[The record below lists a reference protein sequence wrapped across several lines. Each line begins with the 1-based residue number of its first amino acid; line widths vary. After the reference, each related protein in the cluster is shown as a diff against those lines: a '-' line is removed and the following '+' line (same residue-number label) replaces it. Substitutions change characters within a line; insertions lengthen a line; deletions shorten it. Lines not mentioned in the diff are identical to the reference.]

1 LSIGI
6 IFDVKKYAI
15 HDGPGIRTA
24 FFLKGCPL
32 RCWWCHNPESLST
45 TPKLLKREERCICC
59 GLCENQTKY
68 EKCPT
73 LALQMAGQKITP
85 REVLEIAK
93 QDELFYD
100 SSGGGVTF
108 TGGEPLLQPEFL
120 FECLEL
126 CKKQSIHTAVDT
138 SGFAPSDEVE
148 KIASVADLFLF
159 DFKHP
164 DPLKH
169 EYYTGVSNVQILDNL
184 LLLDKLIDN
193 NQCSAEV
200 HIRIPLIP
208 TVNMDEETLETV
220 AEFITKLRR
229 ISKVDLLPYHSAGR
243 VKYPKWNMVYKMDA
257 IKPPT
262 KEEIEQAR
270 QIFLRK
276 GITNVHIGG

>member
-1 LSIGI
+1 M
-6 IFDVKKYAI
+6 
-15 HDGPGIRTA
+15 
-24 FFLKGCPL
+24 
-32 RCWWCHNPESLST
+32 
-45 TPKLLKREERCICC
+45 TPALLKREERCISC
-59 GLCENQTKY
+59 GQCENQTKY

-73 LALQMAGQKITP
+73 LALEMVGQKITP
-85 REVLEIAK
+85 REVLEMAK

-138 SGFAPSDEVE
+138 SGFAPLETVE

-169 EYYTGVSNVQILDNL
+169 EYYTGVSNKQILDNL
-184 LLLDKLIDN
+184 LLLDKLIGI
-193 NQCSAEV
+193 SLTRAEV

-208 TVNMDEETLETV
+208 TVNMDEGTLEAI
-220 AEFITKLRR
+220 AEFVAKLRN

-243 VKYPKWNMVYKMDA
+243 VKYPKWNMVYKMDT
-257 IKPPT
+257 IQPPT
-262 KEEIEQAR
+262 KEEIEQAS

-276 GITNVHIGG
+276 RVCNLHVGG

>member
-1 LSIGI
+1 MSIGV

-32 RCWWCHNPESLST
+32 SCWWCHNPESLSM
-45 TPKLLKREERCICC
+45 TPALLKREERCIHC

-73 LALQMAGQKITP
+73 LALEMAGQKVTP

-126 CKKQSIHTAVDT
+126 CKKHSIHTAVDT
-138 SGFAPSDEVE
+138 SGFAPQETVK

-164 DPLKH
+164 DPIKH
-169 EYYTGVSNVQILDNL
+169 EYYTGVSNKQILENL
-184 LLLDKLIDN
+184 LLLDRLIDD
-193 NQCSAEV
+193 NQCRAEV

-208 TVNMDEETLETV
+208 TVNMDEGALAAS
-220 AEFITKLRR
+220 AEFIAKLRN
-229 ISKVDLLPYHSAGR
+229 IHKVDLLPYHSAGR
-243 VKYPKWNMVYKMDA
+243 AKYPKWNMVYKMDT
-257 IKPPT
+257 IQPPA
-262 KEEIEQAR
+262 KEEVERAR
-270 QIFLRK
+270 QIFAERNISNL
-276 GITNVHIGG
+276 HIGG